1 MHYLIGLL
9 AIFGGL
15 AFWWYRMRDAGQAAG
30 EIVDAAQTLKG
41 AYNRKKFRGKAEG
54 SAITAID
61 DAPTAA
67 ATVMM
72 SLALARGPI
81 SP

>member
-1 MHYLIGLL
+1 
-9 AIFGGL
+9 
-15 AFWWYRMRDAGQAAG
+15 MRDAGQAAG